1 MLEMDTGQ
9 IVIEN
14 TILAAVELW
23 LGTAVNQGKVVKMLN
38 EKFKPDEAKDALES
52 LKEAGL
58 IENVQRH
65 NHGEKFFEDLVKDTA
80 TLSSEGKLPKIT
92 VVSKN
97 IFRIPKPDLD
107 GLDKVV
113 VGARMEV
120 MEKKMESMDNNVNQ
134 LLENFKT
141 MINQKFSV
149 ENFPAT
155 LPVTVTQPRAAGPDG
170 KAGGYAQAAAAGV
183 ATAPT
188 NRPKGKF
195 RSRLDSKRKLEETD
209 IDEITVNPNET
220 GNGQQDPHG
229 QWNDARRKTRKINY
243 GKAKVTTGKS
253 DMAVAPLK
261 FLLLTPILNPPKSSL
276 KRFLLTVQLLTRQ
289 EMALWKLLLSSV

>member
-38 EKFKPDEAKDALES
+38 EKFKPDEAKDALNS

-58 IENVQRH
+58 IENVQGH
-65 NHGEKFFEDLVKDTA
+65 NHGEKFFEDLVKNTA

-113 VGARMEV
+113 VGARMDV
-120 MEKKMESMDNNVNQ
+120 MEKKMESMD
-134 LLENFKT
+134 KC
-141 MINQKFSV
+141 
-149 ENFPAT
+149 
-155 LPVTVTQPRAAGPDG
+155 
-170 KAGGYAQAAAAGV
+170 
-183 ATAPT
+183 
-188 NRPKGKF
+188 
-195 RSRLDSKRKLEETD
+195 
-209 IDEITVNPNET
+209 
-220 GNGQQDPHG
+220 
-229 QWNDARRKTRKINY
+229 
-243 GKAKVTTGKS
+243 
-253 DMAVAPLK
+253 
-261 FLLLTPILNPPKSSL
+261 
-276 KRFLLTVQLLTRQ
+276 
-289 EMALWKLLLSSV
+289 